1 MIEKKKVINE
11 ISNYLGK
18 INEVISVTF
27 VGSFLKKK
35 YYSDIDIIIIVKK
48 LDKKIFLKCNNA
60 IKNINFKN
68 FGISKK
74 ILINNTFGPLK
85 FNTDKNLVIH
95 LMIYSYEDHID
106 HVTNSP
112 FTCYDWERSKSVFGK
127 NLKDIYPVL
136 KLLNS
141 DFFKKNRGINIY
153 KKNLLEK
160 KINYKKYIFKK
171 DQVYLKQLNYP
182 IHGKDVLEF
191 CFHVILFTSINYLK
205 YFYQKNKL
213 FKRNQILL
221 LIKKISNY
229 KNKKTI
235 LETFLDLEKFKK
247 NKKIFINTNDAI
259 KQTFNFLTDFEIY
272 LKKNS
277 INSKKICF
285 KRHLQTRYKKNI
297 FLGQNIDPPIK
308 KKKKI
313 MKVKFEKVFSSP
325 SLRCIQTSKF
335 YSKKILINKFLNEIN
350 YGDIEGLTIKN
361 LKITHPNIIKAWK
374 NNKDIKFPNGES
386 LGDVNRRVK
395 NFLNFLIKQ
404 KKIPKEKKFM
414 VVTHNVF
421 LRCLVGSYFDIPIFE
436 WYKIDIKY
444 GAEFNFI
451 FNKRLFIDI
460 SRTKLK
466 NTVKN
471 IYENSSSH

>member
-1 MIEKKKVINE
+1 
-11 ISNYLGK
+11 
-18 INEVISVTF
+18 
-27 VGSFLKKK
+27 
-35 YYSDIDIIIIVKK
+35 
-48 LDKKIFLKCNNA
+48 
-60 IKNINFKN
+60 
-68 FGISKK
+68 
-74 ILINNTFGPLK
+74 
-85 FNTDKNLVIH
+85 
-95 LMIYSYEDHID
+95 
-106 HVTNSP
+106 
-112 FTCYDWERSKSVFGK
+112 
-127 NLKDIYPVL
+127 
-136 KLLNS
+136 
-141 DFFKKNRGINIY
+141 
-153 KKNLLEK
+153 
-160 KINYKKYIFKK
+160 
-171 DQVYLKQLNYP
+171 
-182 IHGKDVLEF
+182 
-191 CFHVILFTSINYLK
+191 
-205 YFYQKNKL
+205 
-213 FKRNQILL
+213 
-221 LIKKISNY
+221 
-229 KNKKTI
+229 
-235 LETFLDLEKFKK
+235 
-247 NKKIFINTNDAI
+247 
-259 KQTFNFLTDFEIY
+259 
-272 LKKNS
+272 
-277 INSKKICF
+277 
-285 KRHLQTRYKKNI
+285 
-297 FLGQNIDPPIK
+297 
-308 KKKKI
+308 

-466 NTVKN
+466 NIVKN
-471 IYENSSSH
+471 IY